1 MLRRNISIIFH
12 DVSSFY
18 HIVSFSILFLFL
30 SLLSSSLPL
39 LYNNV
44 VILCSQSSFI
54 QQMGVIYSSLLSLC
68 LKLTFSMRFLQPLV
82 RCCNLVSP
90 NTAGPPFPI
99 HFSPS
104 PLTDKIMCLFIMFLF
119 CLPDQKLSPLTIGIF
134 DYFFHTWTQMLGW
147 CLTNNR

>member
-1 MLRRNISIIFH
+1 MWLLGLTWWSGENPPSQCRGCEVDPGQRTKIPH
-12 DVSSFY
+12 AMGQ
-18 HIVSFSILFLFL
+18 L
-30 SLLSSSLPL
+30 SLHATTNTKLSQQKRER
-39 LYNNV
+39 NV
-44 VILCSQSSFI
+44 SSFI

-82 RCCNLVSP
+82 RCSNLVSP

-119 CLPDQKLSPLTIGIF
+119 CLPD
-134 DYFFHTWTQMLGW
+134 
-147 CLTNNR
+147 